1 MTMISDLSALGM
13 TPPTTQTSGTTSQD
27 TFLTLMMTQLQNQ
40 DPMQPLQSGEFLS
53 QLAAFETAAGVDG
66 IQSSVGQLNQSL
78 YTSQALQAASLLGHN
93 VLTDGSTVTLG
104 DTNSV
109 SGFVDLTESASPVEV
124 QVKDASGAVVRT
136 LDLGSQAAGR
146 ASFEWDGTDTAGN
159 RLPPGQYTLSCD
171 VSVNGATEAATVL
184 TSAAVQSVT
193 LDGADILLNLAGG
206 SQIPFSQVTEIL

>member
-13 TPPTTQTSGTTSQD
+13 TPPSTQTTGATSQD

>member
-146 ASFEWDGTDTAGN
+146 ASFEWDGTDSAGN